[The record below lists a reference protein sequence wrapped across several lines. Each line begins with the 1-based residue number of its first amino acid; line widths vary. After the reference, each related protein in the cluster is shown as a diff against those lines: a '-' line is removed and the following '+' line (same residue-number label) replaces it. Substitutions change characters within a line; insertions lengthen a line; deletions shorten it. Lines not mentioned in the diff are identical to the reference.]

1 MSRQQPI
8 TPTLATQSIK
18 TALRS
23 SGVAYTQV
31 ESRSTRAGVVTDVYI
46 RDNDPKTMGKAVH
59 AINAGTACKRAQ
71 RAGSS
76 NLIDVEW

>member
-1 MSRQQPI
+1 VSRQQPV

-18 TALRS
+18 AALRS
-23 SGVAYTQV
+23 NGVAYTHV
-31 ESRSTRAGVVTDVYI
+31 ESSATRSGVVSNVYI

-59 AINAGTACKRAQ
+59 AINSGTACMRAQ